1 MSAPTVIGL
10 DLSITAT
17 GATFYGDP
25 PRTISPAKGLTGDLR
40 LISVRDQIM
49 RSVAPSMDPLVV
61 IEGPVLRSQAAI
73 ALGLLHGVIRAALMD
88 ERLAYVLVPPATLK
102 KYATGKG
109 NAGKPEMAVALY
121 KRAGLELG
129 DDNQVDA
136 WWLRAMGMD
145 ALGAPLVDLPAAQ
158 RDAMAK
164 VAWPGDLVAAVKAA
178 DA

>member
-1 MSAPTVIGL
+1 MSAPAVVGL

-17 GATFYGDP
+17 GYSDDGCTFTIGPGKHAVGDE
-25 PRTISPAKGLTGDLR
+25 RLTMIR
-40 LISVRDQIM
+40 AQIM
-49 RSVAPSMDPLVV
+49 ASLIVPPAVVV
-61 IEGPVLRSQAAI
+61 IEGPVLRSQAAL

-88 ERLAYVLVPPATLK
+88 DGIPYVLVPPATLK

-109 NAGKPEMAVALY
+109 NAGKPEMAVALF
-121 KRAGLELG
+121 KRFGLELG

-136 WWLRAMGMD
+136 FWLRAMGMD

-164 VAWPGDLVAAVKAA
+164 VTWPS
-178 DA
+178 

>member
-1 MSAPTVIGL
+1 MSGAVVVGL

-17 GATFYGDP
+17 GAVFYGDP
-25 PRTISPAKGLTGDLR
+25 PCTIAPAKGLLGDDR
-40 LISVRDQIM
+40 LVSVRDQVM
-49 RSVAPSMDPLVV
+49 RCVAPSMAPLVV
-61 IEGPVLRSQAAI
+61 IEGPVLRSQAAL

-88 ERLAYVLVPPATLK
+88 AGVRYVLVPPATLK

-109 NAGKPEMAVALY
+109 NAGKPEMAVALF

-164 VAWPGDLVAAVKAA
+164 VAWPS
-178 DA
+178 

>member
-1 MSAPTVIGL
+1 MSTPAVIGL

-17 GATFYGDP
+17 GIVFYTDP
-25 PRTISPAKGLTGDLR
+25 PRTIAPAKGIVGDVR
-40 LISVRDQIM
+40 LVSVRDQVM
-49 RSVAPSMDPLVV
+49 RSVAPSVTRLVV

-88 ERLAYVLVPPATLK
+88 AGVPYVLVAPATLK

-158 RDAMAK
+158 RDAMTK
-164 VAWPGDLVAAVKAA
+164 VAWPWL
-178 DA
+178 

>member
-1 MSAPTVIGL
+1 MSTPAVIGL

-17 GATFYGDP
+17 GAAFYGDP
-25 PRTISPAKGLTGDLR
+25 PTTIAPAKGATGDVR
-40 LISVRDQIM
+40 LISVRDQVM
-49 RSVAPSMDPLVV
+49 RCVAPSLDPLVV
-61 IEGPVLRSQAAI
+61 IEGPVLRSQAAL

-88 ERLAYVLVPPATLK
+88 ERLAYALVPPATLK

-136 WWLRAMGMD
+136 WWLRAMGLD

-164 VAWPGDLVAAVKAA
+164 VTWPT
-178 DA
+178 

>member
-17 GATFYGDP
+17 GAAFYGDP
-25 PRTISPAKGLTGDLR
+25 PTTIAPTKGLAGDDR
-40 LISVRDQIM
+40 LVSVRDQVM
-49 RSVAPSMDPLVV
+49 RFVAPSMAPLVV

-88 ERLAYVLVPPATLK
+88 EGVPYVLVPPATLK

-136 WWLRAMGMD
+136 AWLRYMGLD
-145 ALGAPLVDLPAAQ
+145 ALGAPAFGLPFDQ
-158 RDAMAK
+158 RQAMNK
-164 VAWPGDLVAAVKAA
+164 VHWPESSGYCEVTK
-178 DA
+178 

>member
-1 MSAPTVIGL
+1 MGTPPVVGL

-17 GATFYGDP
+17 GAVFYGDP
-25 PRTISPAKGLTGDLR
+25 PTTITPAKGVVGDGRLT
-40 LISVRDQIM
+40 SVRDQVM
-49 RSVAPSMDPLVV
+49 RRVAPSMAPLVV
-61 IEGPVLRSQAAI
+61 IEGPVLRSQAAL

-88 ERLAYVLVPPATLK
+88 EGIPYALVPPATLK
-102 KYATGKG
+102 KYATGKV

-136 WWLRAMGMD
+136 WWLRAMGLD

-158 RDAMAK
+158 REAMDK
-164 VAWPGDLVAAVKAA
+164 VEWPA
-178 DA
+178 